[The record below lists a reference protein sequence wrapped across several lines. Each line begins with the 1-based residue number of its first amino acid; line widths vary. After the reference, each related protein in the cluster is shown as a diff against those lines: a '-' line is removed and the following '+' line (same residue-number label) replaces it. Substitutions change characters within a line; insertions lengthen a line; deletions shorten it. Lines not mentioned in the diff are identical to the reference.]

1 MIFTTLNIVPFTKKM
16 ETKQWCIYCS
26 MKNTHNISQITEE
39 DYGNLFISD
48 LVSAKCLT
56 CIMSFDIKAVV
67 NVSSIPYKSVAD
79 NYLEHHILDDPSEDL
94 SKGFNKIYKFIDKH
108 LSSGVNVL
116 IHCHAG
122 ISRSVSFA
130 AYYLMR
136 SKQISFTDALDKI
149 RAKRPIAAPNHG
161 FCKQL
166 IGLDFAFDEL
176 MDN

>member
-1 MIFTTLNIVPFTKKM
+1 MICSILNIIPLYVIYRLASIIKTM
-16 ETKQWCIYCS
+16 EKKQWCIYCNT
-26 MKNTHNISQITEE
+26 KNSHNISQITEE

-48 LVSAKCLT
+48 LASAKCPT

-67 NVSSIPYKSVAD
+67 NVSSIPYKSIAYR
-79 NYLEHHILDDPSEDL
+79 YLEYNILDDPSEDL
-94 SKGFNKIYKFIDKH
+94 SKWFNKIYKFVDKH

-136 SKQISFTDALDKI
+136 SKQISFTDALNKI
-149 RAKRPIAAPNHG
+149 
-161 FCKQL
+161 
-166 IGLDFAFDEL
+166 
-176 MDN
+176 